1 MLGQGQESQSLPG
14 VDLLWDVKDCKKG
27 FYKHNGSK
35 RNRGNAG
42 LPLNGVGGVVQRTWK
57 QPRYLMC
64 FFTLVS
70 AGKVHLQDKLGPVR
84 KFGARK
90 TEENKDRVWK
100 TLK

>member
-1 MLGQGQESQSLPG
+1 MEAAKVP
-14 VDLLWDVKDCKKG
+14 D
-27 FYKHNGSK
+27 
-35 RNRGNAG
+35 A
-42 LPLNGVGGVVQRTWK
+42 
-57 QPRYLMC
+57 

-90 TEENKDRVWK
+90 TEENEDWVWK